1 MSGRKRVLI
10 FSDAGG
16 TGRSYHSDL
25 SAENRQRRV
34 HYLVEPG
41 WRADAAIQGLGRS
54 HRTHQAS
61 APLFRPVTTDIQG
74 EKRFTSTIARRL
86 DSLGALTRGERRTA
100 GAGLFRAEDNLESPW
115 ARRALLVFYGA
126 LAFGELKSMTLETF
140 MEKTGLKL
148 LDADGGLKPS
158 DDLPPIHTFL
168 NRLLALR
175 IADQNAVFKDFDA
188 ILAGILERAAA
199 SGDLDRGLEDIEAEA
214 LEVITQ
220 ETIRTDVSTSAE
232 TALVTFSLKVRR
244 EILASEDALARTEGV
259 AHKLVVNEKSGR
271 AAIAELG
278 LTTSTDD
285 NRLITA
291 VRLIRPD
298 DRQTL
303 PEKTFDESA
312 WKPVDTAE
320 WRRVWDEEVAGTDP
334 WRTRE
339 LTLATG
345 LLLPIW
351 GRLPARGCS
360 VRRVRAP
367 DGRRWL
373 GRVLD
378 RVQARS
384 LKVALAL
391 TRVGDE
397 WVDGATTA
405 TTLLDRSVQ
414 LSLEGGLWL
423 KRARVMDRW
432 RIEVVG
438 GRTDR
443 DALVAL
449 GCFVEIIAFTPRVF
463 VPVDRPEVVEAVL
476 RRHPVQTV
484 LDGAAA

>member
-1 MSGRKRVLI
+1 M
-10 FSDAGG
+10 
-16 TGRSYHSDL
+16 
-25 SAENRQRRV
+25 
-34 HYLVEPG
+34 
-41 WRADAAIQGLGRS
+41 
-54 HRTHQAS
+54 
-61 APLFRPVTTDIQG
+61 
-74 EKRFTSTIARRL
+74 
-86 DSLGALTRGERRTA
+86 
-100 GAGLFRAEDNLESPW
+100 
-115 ARRALLVFYGA
+115 LVFYGA

-140 MEKTGLKL
+140 MAKTGLKL

-175 IADQNAVFKDFDA
+175 IADQNALFEDFDG
-188 ILAGILERAAA
+188 ILSGILERAAA
-199 SGDLDRGLEDIEAEA
+199 SGDLDRGLEDIEAEE
-214 LEVITQ
+214 LEVTDQ
-220 ETIRTDVSTSAE
+220 ETIRTDVSTGAQ

-244 EILASEDALARTEGV
+244 EILISEEALTWIDG
-259 AHKLVVNEKSGR
+259 LGCQPVVNAKSGR
-271 AAIAELG
+271 AALAELG
-278 LTTSTDD
+278 LTTTTDD
-285 NRLITA
+285 DRLVPA
-291 VRLIRPD
+291 VRLVRPD

-303 PEKTFDESA
+303 AEKTFEESA
-312 WKPVDTAE
+312 WKPAPISD
-320 WRRVWDEEVAGTDP
+320 WRRIWDEEVAGTDP

-378 RVQARS
+378 AVQARS
-384 LKVALAL
+384 LKTSLGL
-391 TRVGDE
+391 TDVGE
-397 WVDGATTA
+397 AWADGARTA
-405 TTLLDRSVQ
+405 ATLLDRSVQ

-443 DALVAL
+443 DALVGL
-449 GCFVEIIAFTPRVF
+449 GCFVEIIAFSPRVF
-463 VPVDRPEVVEAVL
+463 VPVDQPRVVEAVL
-476 RRHPVQTV
+476 RRHPVQHV